1 MSLRLYAEKKAS
13 CTLPSKTKKSKSSKV
28 KKSKSTK
35 SAEHYL
41 AYLHLQACPNLHP
54 NQLLLPGC
62 HVASLNKDQ
71 EEESK

>member
-13 CTLPSKTKKSKSSKV
+13 CTLPSKT

-62 HVASLNKDQ
+62 HVASLKKDQ
-71 EEESK
+71 EEE